1 MKIITIIDYDV
12 GNLLSLRMSLEH
24 LGAKVTISREREI
37 IENSSHIILPGVG
50 AFSNA
55 MEAIKKLNLN
65 KPLIEAKNKGSYI
78 LGICLGMQL
87 LMNESEEFGLTKGL
101 GFIQGKVI
109 KISSNYK
116 NRIKIPN
123 IGWFNLYSKK
133 DMKMNKKLF
142 KDIIEKDTF
151 YFVHSF
157 MVEADNKKNSKYFI
171 DFSGIEIPAVIID
184 KNIFGF
190 QFHPEKS
197 GKSGLKL
204 LKNFIELP
212 TTIE

>member
-1 MKIITIIDYDV
+1 MKNITIIDYDV

-55 MEAIKKLNLN
+55 MEAIKKLNLDQ
-65 KPLIEAKNKGSYI
+65 PLIEAKNKGSYI

-133 DMKMNKKLF
+133 DMSN
-142 KDIIEKDTF
+142 IIKI
-151 YFVHSF
+151 S
-157 MVEADNKKNSKYFI
+157 
-171 DFSGIEIPAVIID
+171 
-184 KNIFGF
+184 
-190 QFHPEKS
+190 
-197 GKSGLKL
+197 L
-204 LKNFIELP
+204 
-212 TTIE
+212 

>member
-1 MKIITIIDYDV
+1 MKNITIIDYDV

-55 MEAIKKLNLN
+55 MEAIKKLNLDQ
-65 KPLIEAKNKGSYI
+65 PLIEAKNKGSYI

-87 LMNESEEFGLTKGL
+87 LLNESEEFGLTKGL

-123 IGWFNLYSKK
+123 IGWFNLYSEK
-133 DMKMNKKLF
+133 DVEMNKRLF

-171 DFSGIEIPAVIID
+171 DFSGTKIPAVIMD

-212 TTIE
+212 STIE